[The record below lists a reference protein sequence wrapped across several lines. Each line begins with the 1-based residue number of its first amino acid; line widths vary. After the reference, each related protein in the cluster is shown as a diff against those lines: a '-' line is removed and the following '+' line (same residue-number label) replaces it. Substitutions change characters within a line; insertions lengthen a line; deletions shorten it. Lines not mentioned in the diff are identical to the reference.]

1 MYYHKSK
8 KTNNRKQR
16 HGMILVKPFIENTHS
31 IIISNISTTKIII
44 PKKIPKNTHLLFYIH
59 TVLFIYNNL

>member
-44 PKKIPKNTHLLFYIH
+44 PKKIPKKHTFIILYSYCTIYIQ
-59 TVLFIYNNL
+59 